1 MISGLP
7 TIDIADL
14 KRNTE
19 LVNYIKTDQIIMW
32 LFEVLENFDMSLRTS
47 FLQFVTGTSKV
58 PAEGFKGLNGLN
70 GPQKF
75 TIQKEFDIKKLPRAH
90 TCFNQLDLPAY
101 STKEMLI
108 EKLTYAISEGKEG
121 FGIA

>member
-7 TIDIADL
+7 TIDINDL
-14 KRNTE
+14 KRNTM
-19 LVNYIKTDQIIMW
+19 LNSYIKTDQIIIW
-32 LFEVLENFDMSLRTS
+32 LFELLESFDMSLRTA

-58 PAEGFKGLNGLN
+58 PPEGFKGLMGVN

-90 TCFNQLDLPAY
+90 TCFNQLDLPNY
-101 STKEMLI
+101 PTKEMLI
-108 EKLTYAISEGKEG
+108 
-121 FGIA
+121 